1 MIRGPNM
8 AVTGPSMAG
17 ATAGYAANSM
27 VSGSPGY
34 DAAVGYGGS
43 MAGGIPVGGARFS
56 TGYGGSMATGG
67 NVATGGGVLATGG
80 GVPLGGTSYSVT
92 GGGAMLP
99 GGAMGTAVY
108 PGAVNT
114 GGPCGCGP
122 GASAGECS
130 GAACGAETMCCEPE
144 GGATGVQWVQ
154 VPGGPYSAVTSYQ
167 FTGEGTGNYEK
178 RVVTTTYGWRFRR
191 CCIGLCALLLLLPL
205 LYLLLSLLGD
215 EDPVVDPIGVVSTP
229 RPTTAPDVVTGPRKT
244 CLIFGD
250 PHAMTFDGT
259 RADYY
264 TPGEYWIVR
273 SRTVWIQGKYAP
285 TRMTSGLSVTK
296 QVGIGGPFLG
306 GHKLVVGIDFITW
319 DGASIQQG
327 FENLGFTWNVGTPPV
342 NIVYNSQGTIMQDS
356 RAGKALHVVHLTLPL
371 GVKIE
376 VNRWSQPNE
385 GQYINLRIMMPAQPD
400 QDGHC
405 GNFNGSPADDKRTAV
420 RARVGKRGV
429 PEGQLIFP
437 GPKTPINPS
446 GRPDLNDCPE
456 GELKVAMERCKRSE
470 HKLFPSNACIID
482 TCLGH
487 LAPRAM

>member
-1 MIRGPNM
+1 M

-144 GGATGVQWVQ
+144 GGLTSVQWCQ
-154 VPGGPYSAVTSYQ
+154 VPGGAYSAVTSYQ
-167 FTGEGTGNYEK
+167 YTGEGTGNFER
-178 RVVTTTYGWRFRR
+178 RVVTTTYGWKFRK
-191 CCIGLCALLLLLPL
+191 CCLGLCALLLLLPL
-205 LYLLLSLLGD
+205 IYLLLSLLGGED
-215 EDPVVDPIGVVSTP
+215 EDTNPPVVIVTTP
-229 RPTTAPDVVTGPRKT
+229 QPNAPDVPTAAPTKT

-264 TPGEYWIVR
+264 TPGEYWIVK
-273 SRTVWIQGKYAP
+273 SGTVWIQGKYAP
-285 TRMTSGLSVTK
+285 TRMTSGLAVTK

-306 GHKLVVGIDFITW
+306 GHKLVVGVDFIAW
-319 DGASIQQG
+319 DGRPIHQG
-327 FENLGFTWNVGTPPV
+327 FERLGFTWNSATPPV
-342 NIVYNSQGTIMQDS
+342 GIAYNSRGTVMQDS

-371 GVKIE
+371 GIKIE

-385 GQYINLRIMMPAQPD
+385 GQYINLRIMMSAQPD

-405 GNFNGSPADDKRTAV
+405 GNFNGNPADDKRTAV
-420 RARVGKRGV
+420 RARVGTNGV
-429 PEGQLIFP
+429 PENQLIFP
-437 GPKTPINPS
+437 GPKTPVNPS

-487 LAPRAM
+487 LAPRSV